1 MPKLLNK
8 LNLPRYSSAPASP
21 AEADLYYNT
30 SDDKIYVYTGAAW
43 VEVGSGAGGSGVYYQ
58 SSAPVSPNDGD
69 IWIDSDDEVASVTSI
84 TDSTSTTSSTV
95 AASATA
101 VKSAYDLAG
110 TKVASVTGTSPISSS
125 GGTTPA
131 ISIASASTSA
141 AGAVQLEDS
150 TSSTSTTKAAT
161 PNSVKSAYDL
171 ANGAIAKSLVD
182 AKGDLIV
189 ASAAD
194 TVGRL
199 AVGTNGY
206 VLTADSAE
214 TAGVKWAAAASGG
227 MTLIATATPSGA
239 TVVTFSSIATTYKHL
254 LVTWA
259 NIYSDSTTN
268 RWFIRLN
275 NVSSGNLYP
284 HYFARFDSGPVFADM
299 NSGNADQIGGGT
311 NNDSNPLPR
320 ADGGSNAQKN
330 NGWLWLY
337 NYASTSAEEKSFAYQ
352 GSGGVEATRHLIT
365 GTGAFRDTA
374 AITRLDFVR
383 TSTGTMTGGVIYL
396 YGVS

>member
-58 SSAPVSPNDGD
+58 SDAPVSPNDGD

-101 VKSAYDLAG
+101 VKSAYDLA
-110 TKVASVTGTSPISSS
+110 
-125 GGTTPA
+125 
-131 ISIASASTSA
+131 
-141 AGAVQLEDS
+141 
-150 TSSTSTTKAAT
+150 
-161 PNSVKSAYDL
+161 
-171 ANGAIAKSLVD
+171 NGAIAKSLVD

-199 AVGTNGY
+199 AVGTNGH

-239 TVVTFSSIATTYKHL
+239 TTVSFTSIPSTYKHL
-254 LVTWA
+254 LVVVADAYNSATDTSWSLRFNNSSSNYHWA
-259 NIYSDSTTN
+259 GIAT
-268 RWFIRLN
+268 F
-275 NVSSGNLYP
+275 
-284 HYFARFDSGPVFADM
+284 
-299 NSGNADQIGGGT
+299 
-311 NNDSNPLPR
+311 
-320 ADGGSNAQKN
+320 GSNDA
-330 NGWLWLY
+330 
-337 NYASTSAEEKSFAYQ
+337 
-352 GSGGVEATRHLIT
+352 
-365 GTGAFRDTA
+365 GAGDSDNA
-374 AITRLDFVR
+374 LPGLGYHAHAPISR
-383 TSTGTMTGGVIYL
+383 TSTVSTAYYRHARSDIWIYRYAESENKSVMWRTAGWNSGSGHSTALCFGQWRDTTAIDRVDLVRNSTQTVTGTIYL

>member
-58 SSAPVSPNDGD
+58 SDAPVSPNDGD

-101 VKSAYDLAG
+101 VKSAYDLA
-110 TKVASVTGTSPISSS
+110 
-125 GGTTPA
+125 
-131 ISIASASTSA
+131 
-141 AGAVQLEDS
+141 
-150 TSSTSTTKAAT
+150 
-161 PNSVKSAYDL
+161 
-171 ANGAIAKSLVD
+171 NGAIAKSLVD

-199 AVGTNGY
+199 AVGTNGH

-214 TAGVKWAAAASGG
+214 TSGVKWAAASSGG
-227 MTLIATATPSGA
+227 MTLIATATPSAA
-239 TVVTFSSIATTYKHL
+239 TSLEFTNIPGTYKHL
-254 LVTWA
+254 MLIWNNVYQSVNNQTWRITLNQENLA
-259 NIYSDSTTN
+259 TAAGLTRIRNAQIGQNNADIGSGNFAAIYHTTTSSTTYNQQAYGVFNIYRYSETGRKAFDIRSSSYHATEGTQHLFVNGATTS
-268 RWFIRLN
+268 
-275 NVSSGNLYP
+275 SSGD
-284 HYFARFDSGPVFADM
+284 AV
-299 NSGNADQIGGGT
+299 
-311 NNDSNPLPR
+311 
-320 ADGGSNAQKN
+320 
-330 NGWLWLY
+330 
-337 NYASTSAEEKSFAYQ
+337 TSIE
-352 GSGGVEATRHLIT
+352 
-365 GTGAFRDTA
+365 
-374 AITRLDFVR
+374 FVR
-383 TSTGTMTGGVIYL
+383 SDTQTISGSFYL

>member
-58 SSAPVSPNDGD
+58 SDAPVSPNDGD

-101 VKSAYDLAG
+101 
-110 TKVASVTGTSPISSS
+110 
-125 GGTTPA
+125 
-131 ISIASASTSA
+131 
-141 AGAVQLEDS
+141 
-150 TSSTSTTKAAT
+150 
-161 PNSVKSAYDL
+161 VKSAYDL

-214 TAGVKWAAAASGG
+214 TSGVKWAAASSGG
-227 MTLIATATPSGA
+227 ITLIATATPSAA
-239 TVVTFSSIATTYKHL
+239 TSVSFTSIPTTYRHL
-254 LVTWA
+254 VVRWQEVTQ
-259 NIYSDSTTN
+259 STTTGY
-268 RWFIRLN
+268 LG
-275 NVSSGNLYP
+275 V
-284 HYFARFDSGPVFADM
+284 RF
-299 NSGNADQIGGGT
+299 
-311 NNDSNPLPR
+311 NNDSTASRYFNKGFSYGASGLVQYSD
-320 ADGGSNAQKN
+320 AGSNAAWFASNTQAAVGYTDTTNDRLK
-330 NGWLWLY
+330 GFGEFIIY
-337 NYASTSAEEKSFAYQ
+337 DYATTGVKRTAHLSAVWTTNSNDSAGIDAWTSYQ
-352 GSGGVEATRHLIT
+352 ET
-365 GTGAFRDTA
+365 GT
-374 AITRLDFVR
+374 AITRIDFVR
-383 TSTGTMTGGVIYL
+383 NSTQTITGNFYL

>member
-58 SSAPVSPNDGD
+58 SDAPVSPNDGD

-101 VKSAYDLAG
+101 
-110 TKVASVTGTSPISSS
+110 
-125 GGTTPA
+125 
-131 ISIASASTSA
+131 
-141 AGAVQLEDS
+141 
-150 TSSTSTTKAAT
+150 
-161 PNSVKSAYDL
+161 VKSAYDL

-214 TAGVKWAAAASGG
+214 TSGVKWAAASSGG
-227 MTLIATATPSGA
+227 LTLIATGTPSAA
-239 TVVTFSSIATTYKHL
+239 TSLSFGSIPGTYKHL
-254 LVTWA
+254 HLIWRNVYQSAQDVGWA
-259 NIYSDSTTN
+259 V
-268 RWFIRLN
+268 RLN
-275 NVSSGNLYP
+275 NDSSSAYKFHLINFDGSNISP
-284 HYFARFDSGPVFADM
+284 HYNLGSRTEFGVLNNYSVIPSTGTSDDQYVSHGELWIYRYTESESKLLMSRASGETNAGGRQYVNAEGVY
-299 NSGNADQIGGGT
+299 SG
-311 NNDSNPLPR
+311 
-320 ADGGSNAQKN
+320 
-330 NGWLWLY
+330 
-337 NYASTSAEEKSFAYQ
+337 TSAITSIDFIRSSTQ
-352 GSGGVEATRHLIT
+352 TIT
-365 GTGAFRDTA
+365 GTF
-374 AITRLDFVR
+374 
-383 TSTGTMTGGVIYL
+383 YL

>member
-8 LNLPRYSSAPASP
+8 VNLPRYSSAPSTP
-21 AEADLYYNT
+21 SEADLYYNT

-58 SSAPVSPNDGD
+58 SSAPASPNDGD

-101 VKSAYDLAG
+101 
-110 TKVASVTGTSPISSS
+110 
-125 GGTTPA
+125 
-131 ISIASASTSA
+131 
-141 AGAVQLEDS
+141 
-150 TSSTSTTKAAT
+150 
-161 PNSVKSAYDL
+161 VKSAYDL

-214 TAGVKWAAAASGG
+214 TAGVKWAEASSGG

-239 TVVTFSSIATTYKHL
+239 TTISFTSIPGTYKHL
-254 LVTWA
+254 MIVWQDVYQSSATA
-259 NIYSDSTTN
+259 SDG
-268 RWFIRLN
+268 WGVRLN
-275 NVSSGNLYP
+275 NDTTAGLHS
-284 HYFARFDSGPVFADM
+284 YF
-299 NSGNADQIGGGT
+299 
-311 NNDSNPLPR
+311 
-320 ADGGSNAQKN
+320 N
-330 NGWLWLY
+330 NGLPSATRDKGSSTLFT
-337 NYASTSAEEKSFAYQ
+337 STSAELRMIIPKTTNSSTIYDSQARGVFMVYRYTESSSKLCEWRSSGDDSFSF
-352 GSGGVEATRHLIT
+352 GNGRFGGTS
-365 GTGAFRDTA
+365 
-374 AITRLDFVR
+374 AITQIDFVR
-383 TSTGTMTGGVIYL
+383 ASTQTITGNFYL

>member
-30 SDDKIYVYTGAAW
+30 SDDKIYVYTGAEW

-101 VKSAYDLAG
+101 VKSAYDLA
-110 TKVASVTGTSPISSS
+110 
-125 GGTTPA
+125 
-131 ISIASASTSA
+131 
-141 AGAVQLEDS
+141 
-150 TSSTSTTKAAT
+150 
-161 PNSVKSAYDL
+161 
-171 ANGAIAKSLVD
+171 NGAIAKSLVD

-214 TAGVKWAAAASGG
+214 TSGVKWAAASSGG

-239 TVVTFSSIATTYKHL
+239 TVVTFDNIATTYKHL

-259 NIYSDSTTN
+259 NIYNDTATN
-268 RWFIRLN
+268 RWYIRLN
-275 NVSSGNLYP
+275 NVSTGNVYP
-284 HYFARFDSGPVFADM
+284 HYYARFDSTPAIGDM
-299 NSGNADQIGGGT
+299 NSGNANQIGSGT
-311 NNDSNPLPR
+311 NGDSNPLPR
-320 ADGGSNAQKN
+320 ADGGTNAQKN
-330 NGWLWLY
+330 NGWLWVY
-337 NYASTSAEEKSFAYQ
+337 NYASTSAEEKPYAYQ
-352 GSGGVEATRHLIT
+352 GGGGVESVRYLIT
-365 GTGAFRDTA
+365 GTGAFRETA
-374 AITRLDFVR
+374 AVTRLDFVR